1 MIKVIRAGGAS
12 CARRAVILSSS
23 RPPPPTRIARWHKPA
38 SPSKKTPVGRWPSEA
53 IPDAAASALGGVRA
67 AAALS
72 SGKRSGGSISHTR
85 KTKIDLVEGPYPM
98 AVKVKH
104 IESGGASQK
113 AELCLLPCEYQLQPA
128 KLLDLV
134 KNTWRLELPNLIV
147 ACDIGSAHPLQLG
160 TTMLAELPQFQSWLA
175 DAQRH
180 RAAAADRAAGIAP
193 VAAEATDAVPSS
205 SFAAAGGGGEEPP
218 ARRRGWRRRRRRRRR
233 RRGRRTTSS

>member
-1 MIKVIRAGGAS
+1 MA
-12 CARRAVILSSS
+12 
-23 RPPPPTRIARWHKPA
+23 TKPA
-38 SPSKKTPVGRWPSEA
+38 SPSKKTPVEPLAVTEA

-72 SGKRSGGSISHTR
+72 GGKRSGGSISHTR

-147 ACDIGSAHPLQLG
+147 ACDIGTASVASAATG
-160 TTMLAELPQFQSWLA
+160 TMPAARSAACLLYTSPSPR
-175 DAQRH
+175 DQRGS
-180 RAAAADRAAGIAP
+180 RM
-193 VAAEATDAVPSS
+193 PSS
-205 SFAAAGGGGEEPP
+205 A
-218 ARRRGWRRRRRRRRR
+218 
-233 RRGRRTTSS
+233 